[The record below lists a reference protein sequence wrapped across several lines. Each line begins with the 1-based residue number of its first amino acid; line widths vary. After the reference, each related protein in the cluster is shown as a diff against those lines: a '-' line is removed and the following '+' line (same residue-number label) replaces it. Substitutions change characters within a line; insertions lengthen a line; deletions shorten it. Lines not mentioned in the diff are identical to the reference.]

1 MSHKLLAIS
10 GAKQSGKTTCANFL
24 YGYEMKRNDI
34 IEHFEITDE
43 GRLVVNALFT
53 NADGSTS
60 EGMGMLDIFRR
71 DYQFGEY
78 ASKNIWPHV
87 KAYNFADALKSVSME
102 LFGLSYEQCYGTDE
116 EKNSH
121 TNVAKPNGTVV
132 FTAREFLQYFG
143 TNICRTLKPDIWT
156 SFCLQQVEEEKSE
169 LAIIADCR
177 FPNEAT
183 AVQKAGGKVIRLT
196 RQPYEDSHSSEV
208 ALRNFKKFDAVI
220 DNTEMTVHEQI
231 EELLSTL
238 MKWGWI
244 TST

>member
-1 MSHKLLAIS
+1 
-10 GAKQSGKTTCANFL
+10 
-24 YGYEMKRNDI
+24 
-34 IEHFEITDE
+34 
-43 GRLVVNALFT
+43 
-53 NADGSTS
+53 
-60 EGMGMLDIFRR
+60 
-71 DYQFGEY
+71 
-78 ASKNIWPHV
+78 
-87 KAYNFADALKSVSME
+87 ME